1 MVGGRTFRK
10 WYQKLS
16 PQYKQMLLND
26 KRTEKL
32 VIIVGVFG
40 GLSIGYYL
48 FHLEE
53 TPFTGRVRF
62 MPLGNAQMEQIIE
75 SEYKQTLELCGEHI
89 LPVNHPDHIRV
100 FRVTKRLVLSN
111 QCKETEGIKWQVNIV
126 DTPDMNAFV
135 LPNGQIFMFKGMLD
149 VLANDSALATILGHE
164 MAHAILKHGAEQASL
179 HGVINLFIVVSL
191 AIFWAILPTDYLAIA
206 AQWIQD
212 QILTILLHLP
222 YSRKLEE
229 EADEVGMLF
238 AAKACFDVRESPKVW
253 KRLAVKEQNE
263 GVPNAE
269 WLSTHPSH
277 ANRASNLDS
286 LLPEAS
292 TIYR

>member
-1 MVGGRTFRK
+1 MALFNRTFRK

-75 SEYKQTLELCGEHI
+75 SEYKQALELCGEHI

-100 FRVTKRLVLSN
+100 FRVTKRLVSSN

-135 LPNGQIFMFKGMLD
+135 LP
-149 VLANDSALATILGHE
+149 
-164 MAHAILKHGAEQASL
+164 
-179 HGVINLFIVVSL
+179 VS
-191 AIFWAILPTDYLAIA
+191 IA
-206 AQWIQD
+206 
-212 QILTILLHLP
+212 
-222 YSRKLEE
+222 
-229 EADEVGMLF
+229 
-238 AAKACFDVRESPKVW
+238 
-253 KRLAVKEQNE
+253 
-263 GVPNAE
+263 
-269 WLSTHPSH
+269 
-277 ANRASNLDS
+277 
-286 LLPEAS
+286 
-292 TIYR
+292 